1 MKIRVFYNRL
11 LSRLSKMDLEKE
23 EALEIYRRTNAL
35 MIDVRTPEEY
45 AENHFNGAI
54 NIPLYE
60 IDNIANE
67 IVDKNKVILVYC
79 KIGSRSKLAKE
90 ILCKNGYK
98 NVYTFNAKI

>member
-1 MKIRVFYNRL
+1 MKIKVFCNKL
-11 LSRLSKMDLEKE
+11 LSRIAQMDLGKE

-45 AENHFNGAI
+45 AEYHLDGAI

-79 KIGSRSKLAKE
+79 KMGSRSKLAKE